1 MQDWQRQGQ
10 HDGPVNKIG
19 NKLYAKYAYSK
30 IQSQMMK
37 ELYTMTVEPDE
48 VIPSNKNAV
57 MQEETIVPG
66 KVTTNA
72 YSGIRYFPFRND
84 FS

>member
-1 MQDWQRQGQ
+1 
-10 HDGPVNKIG
+10 
-19 NKLYAKYAYSK
+19 
-30 IQSQMMK
+30 
-37 ELYTMTVEPDE
+37 MTVEPDE

-72 YSGIRYFPFRND
+72 YSGIWYFPFRND